1 MRQGGR
7 SPKLSGARC
16 AADGGLETS
25 LIAAGLELPLFAA
38 FVLLE
43 HEEGR
48 RARREYDAPYL
59 ELARLRGVQLVLD
72 TPTWRA
78 SSAWGDRL
86 GWSASRL
93 AAANRAG
100 VELLEDL
107 RDPRRPFTISGCIG
121 PRDDSAPGE
130 PTMDAAESEDYHGVQ
145 IATFAATSAD
155 LVTALTLTSASEAIG
170 IVRAAAVAR
179 IPVVVSL
186 TVRPDGRLDGGKEL
200 GDAIAEIDAE
210 TGSGATSFMLNCAHP
225 THVAAALEQPGPW
238 LERIGGLRA
247 NAAAGEDAPG
257 DAPPAFAASCEEL
270 ASRLTAVTVL
280 GGCCGTDDRHVDAL
294 LEAWG

>member
-1 MRQGGR
+1 MRQR
-7 SPKLSGARC
+7 ERFPQLFGARC

-25 LIAAGLELPLFAA
+25 LVAAGLELPLFAA

-48 RARREYDAPYL
+48 RALRKYYAPYL

-78 SSAWGDRL
+78 SSACGDRL

-93 AAANRAG
+93 TAVNRAG
-100 VELLEDL
+100 VELLEGL

-121 PRDDSAPGE
+121 PRTDGAPGE
-130 PTMDAAESEDYHGVQ
+130 PDMDASESEEYHGVQ

-155 LVTALTLTSASEAIG
+155 LVTALTLTSADEAIG
-170 IVRAAAVAR
+170 IVRAAAVAE

-186 TVRPDGRLDGGKEL
+186 TVDPSGRLADGQGL
-200 GDAIAEIDAE
+200 HDAIAQIDAE
-210 TGSGATSFMLNCAHP
+210 TASGAASFMLNCAHP
-225 THVAAALEQPGPW
+225 THVANALERPGPW

-247 NAAAGEDAPG
+247 NASAGDDAPG
-257 DAPPAFAASCEEL
+257 DAPRTFAACCEAL
-270 ASRLTAVTVL
+270 APRLPAVTVL